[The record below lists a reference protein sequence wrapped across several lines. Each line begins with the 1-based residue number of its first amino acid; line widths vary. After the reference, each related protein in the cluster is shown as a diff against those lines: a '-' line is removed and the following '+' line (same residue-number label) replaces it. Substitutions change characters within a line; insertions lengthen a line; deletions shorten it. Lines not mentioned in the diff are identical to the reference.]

1 MAALWSPAMPAFLP
15 ILRPLVRPLIRPV
28 LLSLCVLAALAFLYA
43 TCGAAKPFATWHW
56 IDVLEEGG
64 TALMAAVWS
73 LLVLA
78 SRPDGRVTRL
88 LAGGLAC
95 VMFGSW
101 ADCMDEFWRID
112 KGAMWDKA
120 LEGLVPLGMLV
131 LTAGMFYWR
140 KEQAHLNEHLKKR
153 ERLFRNH
160 RPFDRVT
167 QLADAGYL
175 REQLRREAQQGG
187 PCALVLLDID
197 GFHRI
202 NREHGH
208 PEGDRALQAVAHML
222 LLNLRNDDLLCRYA
236 GDRFAVLMPGLELDE
251 AHYAARH
258 LCAMVGAMR
267 HYAGARRVPIS
278 LRHDCAPARGAPDSL
293 LADLCSRMDAA

>member
-1 MAALWSPAMPAFLP
+1 MFA
-15 ILRPLVRPLIRPV
+15 LIRPIV
-28 LLSLCVLAALAFLYA
+28 RPIFLSACVLAAIAFLYA
-43 TCGAAKPFATWHW
+43 GEGAAKPLATWHW
-56 IDVLEEGG
+56 IDVVEEGG
-64 TALMAAVWS
+64 TALMAAVWC

-95 VMFGSW
+95 IMFGSW

-120 LEGLVPLGMLV
+120 LEGLVPLGMAV
-131 LTAGMFYWR
+131 LTGGMYYWR
-140 KEQAHLNEHLKKR
+140 QEQARLNEHLQKR
-153 ERLFRNH
+153 ERLFRSH

-175 REQLRREAQQGG
+175 RAQLRHEAAQGG

-202 NREHGH
+202 NREHGQ

-222 LLNLRNDDLLCRYA
+222 LLNLRNGDLLCRYA

-251 AHYAARH
+251 AHFAARH

-267 HYAGARRVPIS
+267 HHAGERRVSLS
-278 LRHDCAPARGAPDSL
+278 LRHDCAPARGAPESL
-293 LADLCSRMDAA
+293 LADLCRRMDAA